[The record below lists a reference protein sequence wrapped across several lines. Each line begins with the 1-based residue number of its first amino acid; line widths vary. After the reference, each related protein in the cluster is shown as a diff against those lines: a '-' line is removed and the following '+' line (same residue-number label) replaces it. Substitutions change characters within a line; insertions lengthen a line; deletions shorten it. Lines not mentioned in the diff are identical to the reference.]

1 MYRLTPR
8 MLQHLTAN
16 LGKYHDLFMGG
27 RCSGWELEELIV
39 AAIKSDTQAQHHA
52 RWKEGGHDDEADI
65 IVSAS
70 GNTHFLQVKS
80 GKITRQHITLSGHRL
95 GRYKGNLSDLTEYL
109 NGQKSN
115 MISVPCRKDDGERGR
130 RYVYRICYIDAAR
143 LAGIKA
149 ADWVKHG
156 AVYRQTNRH
165 GVEFSLRPSMS
176 WQIWWKIPLSIAEQ
190 TDEIVIG

>member
-8 MLQHLTAN
+8 MLQHFTAS

-27 RCSGWELEELIV
+27 RCSGWELEELLV

-65 IVSAS
+65 TVTAN
-70 GNTHFLQVKS
+70 GNAHFLQVKS

-95 GRYKGNLSDLTEYL
+95 GRYKGNFGDLTEYL
-109 NGQKSN
+109 NRPKSQ
-115 MISVPCRKDDGERGR
+115 MVSVPCRQDDDQRGR
-130 RYVYRICYIDAAR
+130 RYVYRICYIDTAHI
-143 LAGIKA
+143 AGINA

-156 AVYRQTNRH
+156 VLYRQTNRH

-176 WQIWWKIPLSIAEQ
+176 WQIWWKIPLALTEQ
-190 TDEIVIG
+190 TDEIVVG